1 MRLSLALVAV
11 LALGGGASVPAGVQI
26 LSEGVEVDRA
36 AGVAQFHVR
45 FDARPDL
52 FTMDEFG
59 RLKDSFQYEIDDD
72 WNAPVGLPP
81 EGLDSVIRGDEVHI
95 AHALRVRDARFN
107 TTPDPDPAAGGWG
120 AVRDEVPL
128 QWEGNEL
135 RFEAPLGAL
144 GDDDGYFAYRLF
156 TTEYGLTVSQVESRL
171 LPPGQ
176 PGPNP
181 DPGPRPAPVPL
192 PSSAAAA
199 IAATAAL
206 GAVAYARRRLRRRE
220 I

>member
-1 MRLSLALVAV
+1 MRLSLALVTG
-11 LALGGGASVPAGVQI
+11 LALGGAAPVWAGVLI
-26 LSEGVEVDRA
+26 VSEGAEVDRA
-36 AGVAQFHVR
+36 AGVARFRVR

-52 FTMDEFG
+52 WTMDEFG
-59 RLKDSFQYEIDDD
+59 RPKDSFQYEIDDD
-72 WNAPVGLPP
+72 WNAPAGLPP
-81 EGLDSVIRGDEVHI
+81 EGLDSVVRGDEVHV
-95 AHALRVRDARFN
+95 ANALRVRDAGFN

-120 AVRDEVPL
+120 GVRDEVPL

-156 TTEYGLTVSQVESRL
+156 TTEYGLTVSEVESRL
-171 LPPGQ
+171 LPPGA

-181 DPGPRPAPVPL
+181 EPGPGPAPVPL
-192 PSSAAAA
+192 PPAAAAA

-206 GAVAYARRRLRRRE
+206 GGVAFARRRLRRE
-220 I
+220 G